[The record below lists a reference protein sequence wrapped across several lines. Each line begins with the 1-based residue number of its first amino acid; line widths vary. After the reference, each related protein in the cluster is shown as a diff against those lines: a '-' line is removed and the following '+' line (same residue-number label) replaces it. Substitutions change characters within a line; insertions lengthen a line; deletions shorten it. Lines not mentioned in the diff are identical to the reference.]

1 MWTSTLDLD
10 PKRVLVTQLLR
21 RIWRGACFSSFAPL
35 QVQNL
40 PRQALPA
47 TSWVRVRNRLA
58 GIGGND
64 LHMIQADGDLRIAPA
79 AIQQQRRSY
88 PGHEVVGEVLEVGT
102 DVQFLNVGD
111 RVALQYG
118 PNCLSTGMQ
127 PPCRSCSL
135 GHFNLCER
143 GNLPPPHMLGGGWSE
158 EMLLS
163 EQQLFRVPPDM
174 SDEQAVLLEPASVAV
189 HAVLRHLPRSG
200 ERVLIIGAGTIGLL
214 TLQAV
219 RALAPQAEISV
230 LARHPFQIEQATR
243 LGAAHIIYPQD
254 SYMSIQRATGAQL
267 YQGTFGNRVLLG
279 GYDVIYDSVG
289 SQKTLH
295 HALRWARTQ
304 ATVVLVGL
312 NLHMM
317 HVDLTPVWY
326 QEVNLLGS
334 LSSGVETW
342 PPASTE
348 QRATFEITA
357 ELIKKGLLQP
367 EHLITHRFPLNNYQ
381 AAIKTAMEKA
391 QSRAIKVVFDYSLLP
406 ASVVP
411 NIRASAARKRRATPP
426 PTILPTPDEQT
437 PEEVSFP
444 IEALA
449 LSTQIKPEISPATQ
463 PSPPARTPVVAL
475 SAEEELDMMEDT
487 LKSPALIRR
496 TESPTPAAQEDIEE
510 TYADIPIIEAMPTT
524 FIAADETPAA
534 ITQTDEE
541 PPVATAQTTEEPP
554 AITAQT
560 TDETPAAI
568 TQTDEEAPVATAQA
582 TEEPPAAA
590 AQTTEVSPVA
600 TVQTDED
607 PSAITAQTTEETP
620 AATAQMAEE
629 SPVALAIEPTGDTP
643 LAARV
648 EELQTA
654 SELLATQ
661 PVVDIQY
668 VPDENE
674 QATEAMPKFSESPAS
689 DTQDE
694 WPDFSAEPSQM
705 QDEPSDF
712 SEPAETYEEPPDFV
726 EKEEG
731 SREIDESPAT
741 AESDHALLHVEK
753 PANVQVQARP
763 RTRKKNSR
771 TTQRGKK

>member
-21 RIWRGACFSSFAPL
+21 HIWRGACFSSFAPL

-40 PRQALPA
+40 PRQPLPA

-58 GIGGND
+58 GICGSD

-88 PGHEVVGEVLEVGT
+88 PGHEIVGEVLEVGS
-102 DVQFLNVGD
+102 DVQSLNVGD

-127 PPCRSCSL
+127 PPCRSCAL

-143 GNLPPPHMLGGGWSE
+143 GNLPPPHMIGGGWSE

-163 EQQLFRVPPDM
+163 EQQLFRVPAAM
-174 SDEQAVLLEPASVAV
+174 NDEQAVLLEPASVAV

-200 ERVLIIGAGTIGLL
+200 DRVLIIGAGTIGLL

-219 RALAPQAEISV
+219 RALAPQAEVSV

-279 GYDVIYDSVG
+279 GYDVIYDFVG

-304 ATVVLVGL
+304 GTVVLVGL

-334 LSSGVETW
+334 LSSGMETW
-342 PPASTE
+342 PPASSE

-357 ELIKKGLLQP
+357 ELITSGLLQP

-381 AAIKTAMEKA
+381 AAIKTATGKV

-411 NIRASAARKRRATPP
+411 NIRASAARKRHAPP
-426 PTILPTPDEQT
+426 AILPTPAEQT
-437 PEEVSFP
+437 PEETSFP

-449 LSTQIKPEISPATQ
+449 LSTQIEPEASPAA
-463 PSPPARTPVVAL
+463 PSVAPPAVTPPARTPVVAL

-487 LKSPALIRR
+487 LKTPALTRR
-496 TESPTPAAQEDIEE
+496 IESPTPAAHEAIEE
-510 TYADIPIIEAMPTT
+510 IYADIPVIETMPTT
-524 FIAADETPAA
+524 SIADKEPFAASAPTIEESPTATAPTDGESFITNAQAN
-534 ITQTDEE
+534 EE
-541 PPVATAQTTEEPP
+541 APTVPAQTTEEAP
-554 AITAQT
+554 ATTAQ
-560 TDETPAAI
+560 AI
-568 TQTDEEAPVATAQA
+568 EEAPVATAQTTKESHA
-582 TEEPPAAA
+582 TPAEEPAGDDGIAAPIEEM
-590 AQTTEVSPVA
+590 Q
-600 TVQTDED
+600 
-607 PSAITAQTTEETP
+607 SASEFLETP
-620 AATAQMAEE
+620 
-629 SPVALAIEPTGDTP
+629 PVE
-643 LAARV
+643 
-648 EELQTA
+648 
-654 SELLATQ
+654 
-661 PVVDIQY
+661 DIQY

-674 QATEAMPKFSESPAS
+674 QVSDAMPNFSEAP
-689 DTQDE
+689 DIQDE
-694 WPDFSAEPSQM
+694 WPDFP
-705 QDEPSDF
+705 
-712 SEPAETYEEPPDFV
+712 EPAETYEEPPDFV

-731 SREIDESPAT
+731 REIDESNAT
-741 AESDHALLHVEK
+741 AESDHTLLHVEK
-753 PANVQVQARP
+753 PAYVQVQARP
-763 RTRKKNSR
+763 RIRKKNSR

>member
-40 PRQALPA
+40 PRQALPT

-58 GIGGND
+58 GICGSD

-88 PGHEVVGEVLEVGT
+88 PGHEVVGEVLEVGA

-174 SDEQAVLLEPASVAV
+174 NDEQAVLLEPASVAV

-200 ERVLIIGAGTIGLL
+200 ERVLIIGSGTIGLL

-219 RALAPQAEISV
+219 RALAPQAEVSV

-267 YQGTFGNRVLLG
+267 YQGSFGNRVLLG

-334 LSSGVETW
+334 LSSGLETW
-342 PPASTE
+342 PPTSTE

-357 ELIKKGLLQP
+357 ELIKNGLLQP

-381 AAIKTAMEKA
+381 AAIKTATDKA

-437 PEEVSFP
+437 PEEASFP

-449 LSTQIKPEISPATQ
+449 LSTQIEPQISPTAPTVA
-463 PSPPARTPVVAL
+463 PPASPAHTPVVAL
-475 SAEEELDMMEDT
+475 SDEEELDMMEDT
-487 LKSPALIRR
+487 LKSPALTRR
-496 TESPTPAAQEDIEE
+496 TENPATDAHEAVEE
-510 TYADIPIIEAMPTT
+510 TYADIPVVEAIPTT
-524 FIAADETPAA
+524 FIAAEEPPTASAQMDEESPAA
-534 ITQTDEE
+534 IAQVDEE
-541 PPVATAQTTEEPP
+541 PAVATAQTTEEAPVT
-554 AITAQT
+554 TAQT
-560 TDETPAAI
+560 I
-568 TQTDEEAPVATAQA
+568 EEAPTTPVD
-582 TEEPPAAA
+582 EPIADN
-590 AQTTEVSPVA
+590 PVA
-600 TVQTDED
+600 ARIEEKQ
-607 PSAITAQTTEETP
+607 PASA
-620 AATAQMAEE
+620 
-629 SPVALAIEPTGDTP
+629 
-643 LAARV
+643 
-648 EELQTA
+648 
-654 SELLATQ
+654 LLETQ
-661 PVVDIQY
+661 PVEDILY

-674 QATEAMPKFSESPAS
+674 QTIDAVSDFSESPAS

-694 WPDFSAEPSQM
+694 WPDFPDEPSQM

-712 SEPAETYEEPPDFV
+712 PDEPAETYEEPPDFV

-731 SREIDESPAT
+731 REIDESPAT
-741 AESDHALLHVEK
+741 AESNHALLHVEK

>member
-58 GIGGND
+58 GICGSD

-88 PGHEVVGEVLEVGT
+88 PGHEVVGEVLEVGS
-102 DVQFLNVGD
+102 DVQSLNVGD

-127 PPCRSCSL
+127 PPCRSCAR

-163 EQQLFRVPPDM
+163 EQQLFRVPVARN
-174 SDEQAVLLEPASVAV
+174 DEQAVEREPASVAV

-219 RALAPQAEISV
+219 RVLAPQAEVSV

-254 SYMSIQRATGAQL
+254 SYMGIQRATGAQL
-267 YQGTFGNRVLLG
+267 YQGSFGNRVLLG

-304 ATVVLVGL
+304 GTVVLVGL

-334 LSSGVETW
+334 LSSGMETW

-357 ELIKKGLLQP
+357 ELITSGLLQP

-426 PTILPTPDEQT
+426 SAILPTPTEQT
-437 PEEVSFP
+437 PEEASFP

-449 LSTQIKPEISPATQ
+449 LSTQIKPEISPTAPAVTPPAAT
-463 PSPPARTPVVAL
+463 PPARTPVVAL
-475 SAEEELDMMEDT
+475 SAEEERDMMEDT
-487 LKSPALIRR
+487 LKSPALVRR
-496 TESPTPAAQEDIEE
+496 TESSTPAAHEVIEE
-510 TYADIPIIEAMPTT
+510 NYADIPVFETMPTT
-524 FIAADETPAA
+524 FTADEEPPTASAQSAQTDEESLIANAQADEESPVATAPTIEEPLAA
-534 ITQTDEE
+534 TAQTDEE
-541 PPVATAQTTEEPP
+541 PPVATAPTIEEVPTEP
-554 AITAQT
+554 
-560 TDETPAAI
+560 
-568 TQTDEEAPVATAQA
+568 
-582 TEEPPAAA
+582 
-590 AQTTEVSPVA
+590 
-600 TVQTDED
+600 
-607 PSAITAQTTEETP
+607 
-620 AATAQMAEE
+620 
-629 SPVALAIEPTGDTP
+629 AIEPAGDNTV
-643 LAARV
+643 AARV

-654 SELLATQ
+654 SELLETQ

-674 QATEAMPKFSESPAS
+674 QGADAMPIFSESSTS
-689 DTQDE
+689 DAQDE
-694 WPDFSAEPSQM
+694 WPDFPAEPSQM
-705 QDEPSDF
+705 QEEPSDFFTEPSQMQEEPSDF
-712 SEPAETYEEPPDFV
+712 SESVEAYEEPTDFV
-726 EKEEG
+726 EKEG
-731 SREIDESPAT
+731 GREIDESTAT
-741 AESDHALLHVEK
+741 AESDHALLHVEM